1 MKDLSLLDLYK
12 IAYKYL
18 SNRRKRQLFYI
29 LFIMTLNSFSELVSI
44 AILIPFFSTLLNIEE
59 TYSKLPILIRNTFL
73 ANTQENFLITF
84 VISITIISLIS
95 GLIRICS
102 LYSSYKVSA
111 LIANELIAKTYR
123 NILNK
128 EYSFF
133 LREEISK
140 LISILTNDGIRFLT
154 QLIMPTLNFINYI
167 SFLLFMSSILLF
179 VSWKISLS
187 IFIIVLLM
195 YGSVSVYAKRLWKTE
210 SKNQA
215 NLLQEIVQ
223 KLSINFGSIEYIK
236 LYNLN
241 KKNTNEFKNINY
253 QFNNSISKGDF
264 VASAPRIFL
273 EYLMIIIFITLS
285 VYLGYINQ
293 LSKYLPLLI
302 TSIILAQKILPLMQK
317 VYESLALVSTTKDSF
332 ANIVNYL
339 KGYQEGTDLKYSQ
352 DEIKKVFTQFDN
364 LTFENVYFGFNQ
376 QVIFKNICFTINRGE
391 KVAIIG
397 ESGTGKT
404 TLLRMILGLLSPF
417 KGKIIV
423 NENNI
428 NVKNKLFKRSWQN
441 MIGYVSQDI
450 YLVKGTIRS
459 NINFFG
465 KDKDKGD
472 EFINKV
478 VKMASFEKCVKKNG
492 GLDSLVS
499 EAGIGFSGGEKQRLG
514 IARALYKSDQI
525 LVMDEPT
532 SSLDLKMRNKILRN
546 ILKINDLTFI
556 CVLHDFENLS
566 EFDKVI
572 RCSDKKLEVISNLV

>member
-29 LFIMTLNSFSELVSI
+29 LFIMTLNSFSELISI

-59 TYSKLPILIRNTFL
+59 TYSKLPIFLRNTFL
-73 ANTQENFLITF
+73 ANSQENFLITF
-84 VISITIISLIS
+84 VISITFISLIS
-95 GLIRICS
+95 GVIRMCS

-133 LREEISK
+133 LKEETSK

-187 IFIIVLLM
+187 IFIVVLLM

-293 LSKYLPLLI
+293 LSRYLPLLI

-339 KGYQEGTDLKYSQ
+339 KGYQEGNDLKYSK
-352 DEIKKVFTQFDN
+352 DEIKKVFNQFDN
-364 LTFENVYFGFNQ
+364 LTFENVYFGFNKE
-376 QVIFKNICFTINRGE
+376 VIFKNICFKINRGE

-417 KGKIIV
+417 KGEIIV

-428 NVKNKLFKRSWQN
+428 NVKNQLFKRSWQN

-450 YLVKGTIRS
+450 YLLKGTIRS

-572 RCSDKKLEVISNLV
+572 RCSDKKLEVISNMV